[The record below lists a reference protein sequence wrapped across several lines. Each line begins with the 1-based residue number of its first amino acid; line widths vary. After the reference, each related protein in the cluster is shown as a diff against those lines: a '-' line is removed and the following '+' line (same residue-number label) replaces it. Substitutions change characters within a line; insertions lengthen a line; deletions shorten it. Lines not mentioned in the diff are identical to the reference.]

1 MKRKK
6 VLIDVNSVVPCFAL
20 GKMSGISRTT
30 LELVKALSELDDTPV
45 QLALT
50 AQNMKGIGAS
60 QLRSGLEEHHLYVPY
75 REFWNKLLSRTPV
88 QRWIC
93 GHSLLHIPHN
103 FAYVHR
109 NEPCVVTLHDTIFM
123 KMAEEGAGHEEL
135 RRNAPAFLKRCRRI
149 ITCSEHSAND
159 IRAMLQEETPPIDV
173 IPWGIR
179 HDIFYP
185 TDNKKAV
192 RDELAWCYGIS
203 KPYFVSISCN
213 AGRKRTDALVRAY
226 LELSA
231 ERPLHHELVLVWENP
246 PAKLLDEV
254 AESNCAHRIHFLNR
268 VEEADLRLLYQ
279 GATAAFTPSSYEGF
293 GLPVAEAMACG
304 TPVVTCRNSSL
315 EKVGGNAAIYIDEP
329 ISRSL
334 PLMMKQLDASLVPT
348 AYHRELGLAQA
359 NRFRWEYT
367 ASKTICSYC
376 NALGIPV

>member
-1 MKRKK
+1 MKPKK
-6 VLIDVNSVVPCFAL
+6 VLIDVNSVVPSFAQ

-30 LELVKALSELDDTPV
+30 LELVKALGKLNDAPV
-45 QLALT
+45 RLALT

-60 QLRSGLEEHHLYVPY
+60 QLRSGLEEHHLYIPY

-109 NEPCVVTLHDTIFM
+109 NEPCVVTLHDAIFM

-159 IRAMLQEETPPIDV
+159 IRAMLQGKTPPIDV

-231 ERPLHHELVLVWENP
+231 ERPLRHELVLVWENP
-246 PAKLLDEV
+246 PSKLLDEV

-279 GATAAFTPSSYEGF
+279 GASAAFTPSSYEGF
-293 GLPVAEAMACG
+293 GLPIAEAMACG

-315 EKVGGNAAIYIDEP
+315 EEVGGNAAIYIDEP

-334 PLMMKQLDASLVPT
+334 PLMMKQLDAGLVPT
-348 AYHRELGLAQA
+348 DYHRELGIAQA

-367 ASKTICSYC
+367 AHKTICSYC